1 MGNRVLCG
9 GSLAIVNALK
19 GQIMKTLYIVGY
31 WVPFPSSEYGGVQVV
46 VADSDAECERILVET
61 GGVDE
66 FNRTQYPNYRERIA
80 NEIKEAKR
88 FSVYD
93 DGTPHGVVY
102 EFKT

>member
-19 GQIMKTLYIVGY
+19 GQVMKTLYIVGY

-46 VADSDAECERILVET
+46 VADSNAECERILVET
-61 GGVDE
+61 AGE
-66 FNRTQYPNYRERIA
+66 YERNKYPNYRELIA
-80 NEIKEAKR
+80 NELKEAKC

-93 DGTPHGVVY
+93 HEQNGVVY

>member
-61 GGVDE
+61 ADE
-66 FNRTQYPNYRERIA
+66 FNRTQYPNYRELIT
-80 NEIKEAKR
+80 NKIKEAKC

-93 DGTPHGVVY
+93 HEPHGVVY

>member
-1 MGNRVLCG
+1 MGNRALCDS
-9 GSLAIVNALK
+9 SLAIVNALK

-31 WVPFPSSEYGGVQVV
+31 WVPFPSSEYGGVQAV

-61 GGVDE
+61 ADE

-102 EFKT
+102 DFKT

>member
-19 GQIMKTLYIVGY
+19 GQVMKTLYIVGY

-61 GGVDE
+61 VGE
-66 FNRTQYPNYRERIA
+66 YERNKYPNYRELIA
-80 NEIKEAKR
+80 NEIKEAKS

-102 EFKT
+102 KFKT

>member
-1 MGNRVLCG
+1 MGDRVLCG

-61 GGVDE
+61 VGE
-66 FNRTQYPNYRERIA
+66 YERNKYPNYRELIA
-80 NEIKEAKR
+80 NEIKEAKS

-102 EFKT
+102 KFKT